1 MTGNHT
7 QRYLLTEELYQEI
20 IGMICP
26 DVIKEKG
33 ETHVRIKLEAITSA
47 GKIDG
52 RLTAY
57 NDGRIFGG
65 ILPEQD
71 RLIEDWQRIVDG
83 A

>member
-7 QRYLLTEELYQEI
+7 QRYLRTEELYREI
-20 IGMICP
+20 IDMVCP
-26 DVIKEKG
+26 DVIKEIG
-33 ETHVRIKLEAITSA
+33 ETGVRIKLDAILSQ
-47 GKIDG
+47 GKIEG

-57 NDGRIFGG
+57 PPERGG
-65 ILPEQD
+65 LPHDD